1 MINLIKNELIKIFK
15 KKTIYIT
22 LILVLAF
29 IIFTNVM
36 YKYSGAQ
43 GNYYFEYSQEY
54 INSLKDELAK
64 LDPNEI
70 SDNTIYIDIKSELDI
85 AEISS
90 QFEADAW
97 QRQIINQKLGTYI
110 REKNSNEYG
119 LEKDPEKVQELDT
132 KIQQIMDKLKEE
144 DWKYFAEEELKEA
157 EANLETLE
165 NQKAIAV
172 DKQQIASLENQIEN
186 AKIDKEAA
194 EYRINQNIKY
204 GADYLNQALTD
215 YKTWAKTVNDQKQN
229 LANFTY
235 EEKQQY
241 NTSVENMNL
250 NKYILDTKID
260 INNQESLKGMIQN
273 LISQYGI
280 LIVVIIVMIAGTIVS
295 EEFNKGT
302 IKLLLVKPYSRKK
315 ILLSKFI
322 TSIIILVFTIS
333 VVIIM
338 ELIVGGI
345 IFGFDSL
352 SEPVVRYNFNTQSIQ
367 ELNVFAYLG
376 IQILAQMPMLI
387 LLLTLAFAISTI
399 FANNA
404 LAITISLLGYMSGMI
419 INQLIILYNLKPM
432 KYFVTMNW
440 DLTQFLFGNLSY
452 MQGMNMVGS
461 IIIDIVYLVIMLI
474 PTLIIF
480 KKKNIKNI

>member
-1 MINLIKNELIKIFK
+1 
-15 KKTIYIT
+15 
-22 LILVLAF
+22 
-29 IIFTNVM
+29 
-36 YKYSGAQ
+36 
-43 GNYYFEYSQEY
+43 
-54 INSLKDELAK
+54 
-64 LDPNEI
+64 
-70 SDNTIYIDIKSELDI
+70 
-85 AEISS
+85 
-90 QFEADAW
+90 
-97 QRQIINQKLGTYI
+97 
-110 REKNSNEYG
+110 
-119 LEKDPEKVQELDT
+119 
-132 KIQQIMDKLKEE
+132 
-144 DWKYFAEEELKEA
+144 
-157 EANLETLE
+157 
-165 NQKAIAV
+165 
-172 DKQQIASLENQIEN
+172 
-186 AKIDKEAA
+186 
-194 EYRINQNIKY
+194 
-204 GADYLNQALTD
+204 
-215 YKTWAKTVNDQKQN
+215 
-229 LANFTY
+229 
-235 EEKQQY
+235 
-241 NTSVENMNL
+241 
-250 NKYILDTKID
+250 
-260 INNQESLKGMIQN
+260 MIQN

-440 DLTQFLFGNLSY
+440 DLTQFLFGNLPY

>member
-302 IKLLLVKPYSRKK
+302 IELLLVKPYSRKK

-322 TSIIILVFTIS
+322 TSIIILVFTIA

-440 DLTQFLFGNLSY
+440 DLTQFLFGNLPY